1 MSGKIIGDYKVRKAK
16 VPHVCWICD
25 NEITQGET
33 YMSCF
38 CVDDEK
44 HAWTEKEHIHCHNLM
59 EERCAKCPNRD
70 GECWRSSCLE
80 HALRDST
87 CVVCKENSCNLKPS
101 KCDKA
106 WELCRE
112 KYGQVKK

>member
-1 MSGKIIGDYKVRKAK
+1 MSGKIIGGYKTRTAK
-16 VPHVCWICD
+16 KEYMCSICGKP
-25 NEITQGET
+25 IAVGER
-33 YMSCF
+33 YMECF
-38 CVDDEK
+38 IVDDEK
-44 HAWTEKEHIHCHNLM
+44 HAWTEKEHIHCHNLLK
-59 EERCAKCPNRD
+59 ERCAKCPDRD

-87 CVVCKENSCNLKPS
+87 CVVCKENSCNLNPS